1 VQVESQPIKLVFD
14 DRELTLPKGLHAFL
28 YQNRTYIPIRY
39 LSYALQKKV
48 GWNGDKFE
56 VTISEPNKA
65 ELAELKKQLLS
76 ASGGKTSAEKQ
87 KLTMI
92 FREATLVF
100 DGMTKALPQGQ
111 ALFIH
116 EGSMYVPLRFLAESI
131 GTKIEWDP
139 ATKTVK
145 GQSKAYQASQDG
157 GKAEPD
163 EGADAGGNGIGGG
176 GGGSGAG
183 GGGGPSKLSYEQ
195 ITSNGEA
202 RLQTLRLGCQS
213 TLLDTAMK
221 YSDADEAGKAAVI
234 EELQGELAVCTADF
248 EKIISETSAALTAGG
263 YSTAIIAE
271 YRAAFEAE
279 LEAGRK
285 LAESL

>member
-1 VQVESQPIKLVFD
+1 MKQRITIVIAALVVLMGLAPFQAWAAGAGAGSSATPKTVQVESQPIKLVFD

-28 YQNRTYIPIRY
+28 YQDRTYIPIRY

-87 KLTMI
+87 KLTLI

-100 DGMTKALPQGQ
+100 DGKTKALPQGQ

-131 GTKIEWDP
+131 GTK
-139 ATKTVK
+139 
-145 GQSKAYQASQDG
+145 
-157 GKAEPD
+157 
-163 EGADAGGNGIGGG
+163 
-176 GGGSGAG
+176 
-183 GGGGPSKLSYEQ
+183 
-195 ITSNGEA
+195 
-202 RLQTLRLGCQS
+202 
-213 TLLDTAMK
+213 
-221 YSDADEAGKAAVI
+221 AV
-234 EELQGELAVCTADF
+234 L
-248 EKIISETSAALTAGG
+248 
-263 YSTAIIAE
+263 
-271 YRAAFEAE
+271 
-279 LEAGRK
+279 
-285 LAESL
+285 